1 MYFIWRRDMQ
11 DSLNTNI
18 LLLSTYEMY
27 NLLKNERILTN
38 ESIVRNAVWSET
50 SRTRL
55 IDSILK
61 GMPIGNVILCEREDG
76 KYYIVDGLK
85 RLLAIR
91 DFMDGGFEL
100 GEKAEHRAGLKFSE
114 LPPVERRKIQDYI
127 VNVVVIRKLSDT
139 ETKELYQRVNMV
151 EP

>member
-1 MYFIWRRDMQ
+1 MQ

-18 LLLSTYEMY
+18 FLLSVYEMY
-27 NLLKNERILTN
+27 NLFKNERILTN

-61 GMPIGNVILCEREDG
+61 GMPIGNIILCEREDG
-76 KYYIVDGLK
+76 KYYLVDGLN
-85 RLLAIR
+85 RLLTIR
-91 DFMDGGFEL
+91 DFIDDGFEL
-100 GEKAEHRAGLKFSE
+100 GEKAEYRVGLKFSE

-127 VNVVVIRKLSDT
+127 INVVVIRQLSDT

-151 EP
+151 DP